1 MQRKNLIRL
10 ILGIVLLLILAGL
23 IIGYLATRPD
33 SGSPE
38 SPQGSVSQSFPSTT
52 ELPTG
57 LAKAGPIT
65 TLPSQAAE
73 PSSAAPFQAKT
84 GYCSGSGVRVR
95 KAGSTSAAILTTL
108 SRGQS
113 FTVTGSE
120 QSGWDPVQLSD
131 GTKGFVSAQYVTFTK
146 PAAQKPTQSSTQS
159 SWIDPVTVT
168 IDEEKWYLTLVSI
181 KYRLPENYKP
191 ELSYPVKGIDRPL
204 DARVTPHY
212 VAMYNAAKE
221 DGCTLTPYSG
231 WRSISRQKANYENK
245 VAVYQR
251 QGNSRTKAEQL
262 AAQWILPPGASEHNM
277 GLAMDIVNTKES
289 FENTK
294 EFAWLQ
300 EHAADYGFILR
311 YPKDKVSIT
320 KVAYEPWHW
329 RYVGVEDAKK
339 IKASGQCLE
348 EYLGLYND

>member
-1 MQRKNLIRL
+1 MQRKHLIRL
-10 ILGIVLLLILAGL
+10 VLGIVLLLILAGL
-23 IIGYLATRPD
+23 IIGYLATRQDTGD
-33 SGSPE
+33 SSL
-38 SPQGSVSQSFPSTT
+38 PQGGASQGLSSTT
-52 ELPTG
+52 EPLTG
-57 LAKAGPIT
+57 LAKADPT
-65 TLPSQAAE
+65 TLPLEQAVTE
-73 PSSAAPFQAKT
+73 PGGASFTAKT
-84 GYCSGSGVRVR
+84 GYSTGTNVRVR
-95 KAGSTSAAILTTL
+95 EAGSTSAAILGTL

-113 FTVTGSE
+113 FTVTGGE
-120 QSGWDPVQLSD
+120 QSGWYPVRLSN
-131 GTKGFVSAQYVTFTK
+131 GTKGYVSAQYVSFTK
-146 PAAQKPTQSSTQS
+146 PSDQESTET

-168 IDEEKWYLTLVSI
+168 IDEDKWYLTLVSI
-181 KYRLPENYKP
+181 KYRLPENYEP

-212 VAMYNAAKE
+212 IEMYNAAKE

-231 WRSISRQKANYENK
+231 WRSIARQKSNYQNK
-245 VAVYQR
+245 VAEYQ
-251 QGNSRTKAEQL
+251 QEGNSLTKAEQL